1 MGAVLSLTIK
11 HPKTLRGAAIAAAFA
26 ALAAVACSPL
36 PSRPEHA
43 ATDFVVNDPVLAGEL
58 RAAAEDWAR
67 AGLVVA
73 EYVTINQSSDGVPVR
88 EQPRT
93 RLPFMCNMSAQEA
106 DKVDDYAYADGCAAY
121 YQDHFEG
128 MWIASDLSPE
138 RRAVVLRH
146 ELIHFLVPDA
156 EHISDAEQAIFAV
169 HGTASSITSADMGEM
184 AKHTEVTA
192 PEGGEL

>member
-1 MGAVLSLTIK
+1 MIRAAGVLVAL
-11 HPKTLRGAAIAAAFA
+11 AAIA
-26 ALAAVACSPL
+26 CNPL

-43 ATDFVVNDPVLAGEL
+43 VTDFVVTADDKLAGEL
-58 RAAAEDWAR
+58 REAAEDWAR

-73 EYVTINQSSDGVPVR
+73 EYVTVNQHFDGVPVR

-93 RLPFMCNMSAQEA
+93 RLPFMCNLSAQEA

-128 MWIASDLSPE
+128 MWLASDLSPE
-138 RRAVVLRH
+138 RRAAVLRH

-156 EHISDAEQAIFAV
+156 EHIANDEHAIFSVSA
-169 HGTASSITSADMGEM
+169 TSISITAADMLEM
-184 AKHTEVTA
+184 ARHTDVMLPAAETVAFTA
-192 PEGGEL
+192 AAAR